1 MTNITRRALA
11 GLALATALA
20 LPALA
25 QDLSGVT
32 LRIGDQ
38 VGEQRAR
45 LEAAGLLDDVPYH
58 IEWSVYPA
66 AVNLHEALK
75 AGAVDVGM
83 SADSPAVSA
92 IAGGSK
98 IRIAAAFNN
107 GGLGTSIIV
116 PKDSPLKTL
125 ADLKGKTIS
134 PTTRGSVAHYLTLG
148 ALKKAGIGQQDVTLA
163 FLTPADASAA
173 FQSGGVDA
181 WATWG
186 VYKARSIGVLGA
198 RELFDGKGV
207 NTGNIVYAV
216 TVPTL
221 ADPAKLKAL
230 QDYLARIDQS
240 YQWARDNREAFLTFY
255 EGFSKQDRATVE
267 PLYAEQTAYKPRR
280 IDDEFIAGLQQ
291 VHDTWVEAGV
301 LSGALNLGDYVYRD
315 LPQLAQN

>member
-45 LEAAGLLDDVPYH
+45 LEAAGLLDDVPYR

-148 ALKKAGIGQQDVTLA
+148 ALKKAGIGQQDVKLA

-198 RELFDGKGV
+198 RELFDGQGV

-240 YQWARDNREAFLTFY
+240 YQWARDNREAFLAFY

>member
-45 LEAAGLLDDVPYH
+45 LEAAGLLDDVPYR